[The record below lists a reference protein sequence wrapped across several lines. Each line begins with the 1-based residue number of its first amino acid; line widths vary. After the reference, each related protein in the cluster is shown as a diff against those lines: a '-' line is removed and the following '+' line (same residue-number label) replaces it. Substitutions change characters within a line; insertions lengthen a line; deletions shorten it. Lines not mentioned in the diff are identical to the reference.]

1 MALAKV
7 EEYIGLYMQNN
18 IKFSLVMPLFNSE
31 KWMDKSIKSVFSQS
45 YQNWELICVDDGS
58 HDDTVKKVESFKEQN
73 FKIKLLKQ
81 NNSGPAVARETAIT
95 VATGDYIVF
104 LDSDDYIESEYLE
117 KIIEL
122 TNDYPDVIIPELMSQ
137 TKDCEFY
144 SFNKVNNLVKGMSF
158 TGKQAFRLT
167 FPWSIHGF
175 ACYKTE
181 LMKQFAIGENAN
193 YTNYNADEY
202 ITRVVFLNSQKIV
215 ISDGKYFHTANFD
228 SLTKI
233 PSVRKLGFL
242 LTEKKLIKL
251 TELNDPQFLP
261 MVKSDTLRKI
271 FNSYLNFLLN
281 LNCFT
286 AQEMEQIKFQHKELY
301 KEVMRDG
308 YKYLSSPKENVV
320 KNLIYKIF
328 SYSFNFVKLAVFARR
343 LGF

>member
-1 MALAKV
+1 
-7 EEYIGLYMQNN
+7 MQNN

-31 KWMDKSIKSVFSQS
+31 KWMDKSIKSVLSQS
-45 YQNWELICVDDGS
+45 YQSWELICVDDGS
-58 HDDTVKKVESFKEQN
+58 HDDTVKKVELFKEHSL
-73 FKIKLLKQ
+73 KIKLLKQ
-81 NNSGPAVARETAIT
+81 KNSGPAVARETAIT

-122 TNDYPDVIIPELMSQ
+122 TSDYPDVIIPELMSQ
-137 TKDCEFY
+137 TKDSEFY
-144 SFNKVNNLVKGMSF
+144 SFNKVNKLVKGMSF

-181 LMKQFAIGENAN
+181 LMKQFAIGDNAN

-215 ISDGKYFHTANFD
+215 ISDGKYFHTANLD

-233 PSVRKLGFL
+233 PSVRMLGFL

-251 TELNDPQFLP
+251 TELNDPQFLTI
-261 MVKSDTLRKI
+261 VKSDSLRKI
-271 FNSYLNFLLN
+271 FNSYLNFCLN
-281 LNCFT
+281 AKYFT
-286 AQEMEQIKFQHKELY
+286 AQEIAQVKSDHKALY
-301 KEVMRDG
+301 KEIVKKN
-308 YKYLSSPKENVV
+308 YKYLSSPKESIL
-320 KNLIYKIF
+320 KKLIYKIF
-328 SYSFNFVKLAVFARR
+328 SYNFDFIKLIIFARR
-343 LGF
+343 LGL